1 MQVDMHYYGTYAMAR
16 AAGLRPDIC
25 KIIATAA
32 QFVDDNGNNQTE
44 VMRDGARVDI
54 YATAHHAT
62 NVKNLNEQD
71 QRHVWVPFHFLPG
84 NIGDSYTERMI
95 CRMDGPVARQM
106 VDHHLD
112 LADMPFAVELLGITA
127 HVYADTFSHY
137 GFSGISSRWNRV
149 EQSTIQLF
157 GLGEEIEKYV
167 RDKEKQ
173 FFREH
178 GESGGIFRNIR
189 SFILDSAEKLSG
201 ALGHGGVATYPDR
214 PYLNGQFI
222 YEYDKSQ
229 TPVRRD
235 NHETFLKGCEA
246 LHRMFRQFTYERP
259 DLTADSGRDFIA
271 IRDRVSDILAV
282 QASCNNRIKA
292 WQDAVTAGDIYAGTD
307 AIPIY
312 DENEWHLQRGSFS
325 TLNDSKE
332 ALKLP
337 VFRFY
342 QAAALHRTYIL
353 RDLLPKHDLVID

>member
-25 KIIATAA
+25 KVIATAA
-32 QFVDDNGNNQTE
+32 QFVDDNGLNQTE
-44 VMRDGARVDI
+44 VMRDGARVDL

-62 NVKNLNEQD
+62 NVKNLDEQD

-106 VDHHLD
+106 VDHHLE
-112 LADMPFAVELLGITA
+112 LADAPFAVELLGITA

-149 EQSTIQLF
+149 RQETIELH
-157 GLGEEIEKYV
+157 GLGEEIEKYL
-167 RDKEKQ
+167 RDKEAL
-173 FFREH
+173 FFKRH
-178 GESGGIFRNIR
+178 GESGGILKNIR
-189 SFILDSAEKLSG
+189 SFLLDSAEKLSG

-214 PYLNGQFI
+214 PYLEWQFV
-222 YEYDKSQ
+222 YEFDKSGQ
-229 TPVRRD
+229 PVPRN
-235 NHETFLKGCEA
+235 NHDTFLKGCEA
-246 LHRMFRQFTYERP
+246 LHRMFREFAYERP
-259 DLTADSGRDFIA
+259 DLTADSGRDFIT

-282 QASCNNRIKA
+282 QAPCDGRIQA
-292 WQDAVTAGDIYAGTD
+292 WQAAVAAGDIYVGNDT
-307 AIPIY
+307 IPVY
-312 DENEWHLQRGSFS
+312 DEHEWHMQRGNLS
-325 TLNDSKE
+325 TLEDSKQ

-353 RDLLPKHDLVID
+353 RDLLPRHDLVID